1 MTKHNMDMELNNM
14 PTPKNVS
21 FSWREYTDILIRI
34 DDLNE
39 QVKELEFENQALREQ
54 LDGSGVTNTNVY

>member
-1 MTKHNMDMELNNM
+1 M

-34 DDLNE
+34 DDLQE
-39 QVKELEFENQALREQ
+39 QVKELEHENQMLREQ
-54 LDGSGVTNTNVY
+54 LDGSGVNDE

>member
-1 MTKHNMDMELNNM
+1 MTKHSIDMELDRM

-34 DDLNE
+34 DDLQE
-39 QVKELEFENQALREQ
+39 QVKELEHENQMLREQ
-54 LDGSGVTNTNVY
+54 LDGSGVGNTNVY